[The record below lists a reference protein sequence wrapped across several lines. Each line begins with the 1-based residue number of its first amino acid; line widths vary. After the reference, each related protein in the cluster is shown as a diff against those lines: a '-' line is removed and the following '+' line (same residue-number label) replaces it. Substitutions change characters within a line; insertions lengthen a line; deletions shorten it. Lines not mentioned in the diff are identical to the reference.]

1 MVRRKAKQ
9 RTMTALNTKP
19 TNQTDTD
26 FSVRA
31 PRAEDGRALYK
42 LAKEA
47 GGLDVN
53 SEYAYLLLGA
63 HFSETCAIA
72 EENGEAIGFVSAY
85 ILPDHPDTLFVWQ
98 IAIDRQHR
106 KRGLAKA
113 MLKDILG
120 RDICQPVH
128 YLQASITPSNSASQ
142 NLFASLARDLES
154 ELKRLSFFDAALFS
168 ESHEEE
174 FLVHIG
180 PFFSTP
186 STEK

>member
-1 MVRRKAKQ
+1 M
-9 RTMTALNTKP
+9 LNKKP
-19 TNQTDTD
+19 SNHPDTD

-31 PRAEDGRALYK
+31 PAAEDGQALYK

-47 GGLDVN
+47 GDLDVN
-53 SEYAYLLLGA
+53 SEYAYLILGA
-63 HFSETCAIA
+63 HFSNTCAIV
-72 EENGEAIGFVSAY
+72 EENGEAIGFTSAY

-98 IAIDRQHR
+98 IAIDQGHR

-113 MLKDILG
+113 MFKDILG

-128 YLQASITPSNSASQ
+128 YLQASVTPSNFASQ
-142 NLFASLARDLES
+142 NLFASLARDLGS

-180 PFFSTP
+180 PFFSNP
-186 STEK
+186 PNKK